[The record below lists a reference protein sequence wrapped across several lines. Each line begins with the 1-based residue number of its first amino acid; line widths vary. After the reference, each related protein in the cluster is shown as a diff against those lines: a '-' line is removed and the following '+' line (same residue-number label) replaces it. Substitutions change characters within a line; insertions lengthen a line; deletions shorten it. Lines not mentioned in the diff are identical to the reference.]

1 LRSSRASC
9 KVAPGLLAA
18 AVIVVAATSSLADD
32 CPGSATPA
40 GAFILERG
48 ESSKISVL
56 HLADGI
62 VRMIYRYRGSTVL
75 ETTEFQ
81 GLFPIERID
90 RGRRKTFRAKTD
102 LKTLLPLRVGK
113 KIMAKFDTEESG
125 KASTATFELLPKKT
139 DILYIGSCKYAVFQV
154 ERSEGRAER
163 APQFINND
171 YYAAD
176 LKIIVAK
183 EYREQSGATTWVK
196 YDKIYPER

>member
-1 LRSSRASC
+1 
-9 KVAPGLLAA
+9 VPGLLAA
-18 AVIVVAATSSLADD
+18 AIIFAAAASAHADD
-32 CPGSATPA
+32 CPGGATSAR
-40 GAFILERG
+40 AFILERG
-48 ESSKISVL
+48 DSSKISVL

-62 VRMIYRYRGSTVL
+62 VRMIYRFRGSTVL

-90 RGRRKTFRAKTD
+90 RGRRRTFRAKTD

-113 KIMAKFDTEESG
+113 KIVAKFDTEESG
-125 KASTATFELLPKKT
+125 QASTATFELLPKKT
-139 DILYIGSCKYAVFQV
+139 DALYIGSCKYPVFQI
-154 ERSEGRAER
+154 EKSEGRAER

-176 LKIIVAK
+176 LKIIIAK
-183 EYREQSGATTWVK
+183 EYKEQSGATTWVK